1 MSCLTG
7 NAAHFWSRLASS
19 SSPSEGL
26 DIKTRPGPS
35 KVAPS
40 KVAALLG
47 AGKTV
52 TWTGA

>member
-7 NAAHFWSRLASS
+7 NVAHFWSRLASS

-35 KVAPS
+35 KVA
-40 KVAALLG
+40 ALLG